1 MSGARV
7 GEKARKVYHPA
18 NHESR
23 PVTNEFMIAS
33 ALPPPKRVLVIR
45 LQNHGDV
52 LLTTP
57 IFTALKRHFPRVEV
71 DALVFS
77 ETLPM
82 LVANPALTRV
92 WPLPRGKQAG
102 RGLGR
107 VIAFVKL
114 MMGIRRRHY
123 DWVLHL
129 NDQWS
134 GAFAAAISGA
144 SVRFG
149 YEVEKRDYWLWR
161 KIFPQRIV
169 PTFAGHMVEKNLDVL
184 KALGVPVDTRNLP
197 CTMAFSSQDATLVR
211 QKLDDAGVAG
221 RYILVHPTSRWFFK
235 CWEDDRFAEVI
246 SALAASGWQVV
257 LTSAPDQRELDL
269 VGGLLRRVNN
279 PKVVSLAGQ
288 LSLPALAAA
297 IAGSTL
303 FIGVDSVPMHMAAAL
318 GVPIVALFGPTHVHI
333 WRPWCDCAEVIHAAD
348 YGPLIAPNDV
358 DTSTDERYLA
368 NIPVQPVLDAIWRQL
383 ARTVDQK
390 EVIDAA

>member
-57 IFTALKRHFPRVEV
+57 IFTALKRHFPGVEV

-161 KIFPQRIV
+161 KIFPQESCRLS
-169 PTFAGHMVEKNLDVL
+169 PGTW
-184 KALGVPVDTRNLP
+184 
-197 CTMAFSSQDATLVR
+197 
-211 QKLDDAGVAG
+211 
-221 RYILVHPTSRWFFK
+221 SRKTWM
-235 CWEDDRFAEVI
+235 C
-246 SALAASGWQVV
+246 
-257 LTSAPDQRELDL
+257 
-269 VGGLLRRVNN
+269 
-279 PKVVSLAGQ
+279 
-288 LSLPALAAA
+288 
-297 IAGSTL
+297 
-303 FIGVDSVPMHMAAAL
+303 
-318 GVPIVALFGPTHVHI
+318 
-333 WRPWCDCAEVIHAAD
+333 
-348 YGPLIAPNDV
+348 
-358 DTSTDERYLA
+358 
-368 NIPVQPVLDAIWRQL
+368 
-383 ARTVDQK
+383 
-390 EVIDAA
+390 